1 MYLPFS
7 HQYDAGYLAWR
18 LDEFRDYFLDNFVQL
33 PLAKGDA
40 AFFNPALFHGAGTN
54 VSSDIQRVANLLQVS
69 SAFGRAMEVVDR
81 TKTVRAIYPAL
92 TARQAA
98 GVDAALVDNA
108 VAASAEGYPF
118 PTNLDRDQPVGGLT
132 PRSQAEIV
140 RQALA
145 EGWTSE
151 ALGESFAAYETR
163 RRTDDV

>member
-1 MYLPFS
+1 
-7 HQYDAGYLAWR
+7 
-18 LDEFRDYFLDNFVQL
+18 
-33 PLAKGDA
+33 
-40 AFFNPALFHGAGTN
+40 
-54 VSSDIQRVANLLQVS
+54 
-69 SAFGRAMEVVDR
+69 MEVVDR
-81 TKTVRAIYPAL
+81 TKTVRTIYPAL
-92 TARQAA
+92 AARQAA

-140 RQALA
+140 RQALT

-151 ALGESFAAYETR
+151 ALADSFEAYETR